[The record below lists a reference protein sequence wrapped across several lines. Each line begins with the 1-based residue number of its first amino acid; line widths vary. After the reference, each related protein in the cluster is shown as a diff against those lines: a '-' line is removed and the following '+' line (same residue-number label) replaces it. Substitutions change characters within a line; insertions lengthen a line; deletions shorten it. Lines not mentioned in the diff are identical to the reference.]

1 MADTT
6 TYFGNAV
13 PATYPDGGPIIVNG
27 RPLLLPQNFDLRTQ
41 INAARFQST
50 QNLGSLAGW
59 FYEHYAP
66 GSSGDPQRQAG
77 YSGGFDPTYTDG
89 GNYGY
94 GLSAAAAG
102 LNLDLALLIAS
113 NVNFAETGKPLSLVN
128 ERAIRQAYGD
138 YVAKRFPDI
147 VHEAGKAY
155 IDSVSD
161 SDAAN
166 AKLATANVLKNA
178 RADIYSHAKNYFFP
192 QVTET
197 DVQRYAKAHWGDLNS
212 PDAQAFIANFQQ
224 AFGSYPKHLD
234 LDLLHPLTADGSIPS
249 GKDVSLFVGRNGEVL
264 TYPRTPAPG
273 GTGALRAALS
283 SRQSPTVESVSL
295 STLNIPA
302 AKVFK
307 PLLAPSLWM
316 IWSLLLVMPSCS
328 RYGRAAGVDGE
339 AEQGRVDLLRHVHHL
354 LFGADRVW
362 LFRPFCRPQNGRAV
376 HCARNDAGRPISL
389 GTRGLSRL
397 SRFSFARLLDE

>member
-113 NVNFAETGKPLSLVN
+113 NVNFAETGKPLPLVN

-147 VHEAGKAY
+147 DHEAGKAY

-212 PDAQAFIANFQQ
+212 PDAQAFMANFQQ
-224 AFGSYPKHLD
+224 AFGSYPQHLD
-234 LDLLHPLTADGSIPS
+234 LDLLHPLPADGSIPN

-264 TYPRTPAPG
+264 TYARTPAPG
-273 GTGALRAALS
+273 GTGALRGIYGLDGGPNGVGSTGMNFFRDGTPQPASVLS
-283 SRQSPTVESVSL
+283 HPTTPSDPTGGIDVTLPSGAGEHWWYDRIDGFIRRQQDYAYVGRGYDTPSERLGHLPSVLCSL
-295 STLNIPA
+295 HCQKI
-302 AKVFK
+302 
-307 PLLAPSLWM
+307 
-316 IWSLLLVMPSCS
+316 
-328 RYGRAAGVDGE
+328 
-339 AEQGRVDLLRHVHHL
+339 LRHPTIVLETGLHHL
-354 LFGADRVW
+354 MA
-362 LFRPFCRPQNGRAV
+362 
-376 HCARNDAGRPISL
+376 
-389 GTRGLSRL
+389 
-397 SRFSFARLLDE
+397 